1 MEKQFGSDTSSS
13 LEAIKK
19 GVVVVDT
26 HMVLFCIGFSG

>member
-19 GVVVVDT
+19 RVVVVAA